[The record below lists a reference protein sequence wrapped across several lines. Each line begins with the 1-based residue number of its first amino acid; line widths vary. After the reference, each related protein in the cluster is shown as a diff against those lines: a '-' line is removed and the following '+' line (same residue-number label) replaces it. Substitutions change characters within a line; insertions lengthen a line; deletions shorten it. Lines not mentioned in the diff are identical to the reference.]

1 MSLKPGTL
9 SKDDVLLIAHDLGPS
24 WKMIARVLDVPRA
37 EINEIE
43 ANETKV
49 SERCYCK
56 NNNCVVC
63 IVIMG

>member
-1 MSLKPGTL
+1 M
-9 SKDDVLLIAHDLGPS
+9 V
-24 WKMIARVLDVPRA
+24 ARVLDVPRA
-37 EINEIE
+37 EIKEIE

-63 IVIMG
+63 IVIMGEHNHDFAILTSNCFQRSSE